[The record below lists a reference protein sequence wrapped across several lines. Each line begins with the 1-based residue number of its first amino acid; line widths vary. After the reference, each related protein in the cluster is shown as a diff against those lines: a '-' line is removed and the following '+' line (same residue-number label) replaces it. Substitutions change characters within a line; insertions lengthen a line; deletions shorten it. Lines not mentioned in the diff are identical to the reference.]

1 METLNYGDIKTHKNN
16 WLVYSKPRIITM
28 TDTGDTATAQPTQP
42 ATKVTIPRETVMR
55 LLKDIRGVVTDTT
68 LEECGIMYQH
78 SETDM
83 LTGYACIVGPSDSLY
98 FGGYYFFVFKFPT
111 NYPHSP
117 PIVSYLTNTNNI
129 RFHPNFYANKKVCA
143 SIVNTWRGEQWSGC
157 QNIRSVLMTFQ
168 SLLDK
173 EPLLH
178 EPGIRSGH
186 SDFVSYH
193 TIVEYYNYKFACL
206 TLLTELTTYI
216 TIESTLVP
224 GFQEFM
230 RRKFQENKTRIREIL
245 VEREKTH
252 PERKTVTIGLYGGM
266 HTTISY
272 PTILAQYD
280 AILTSLQ

>member
-1 METLNYGDIKTHKNN
+1 M
-16 WLVYSKPRIITM
+16 VYSKQRIITM
-28 TDTGDTATAQPTQP
+28 TDNGDTAATAT
-42 ATKVTIPRETVMR
+42 AKVVIPRETVMR
-55 LLKDIRGVVTDTT
+55 LLKDIREVVTDTT
-68 LEECGIMYQH
+68 LDDCGIMYQH
-78 SETDM
+78 SETDI

-129 RFHPNFYANKKVCA
+129 RFHPNFYANKKVCV

-186 SDFVSYH
+186 SDFISYH

-230 RRKFQENKTRIREIL
+230 RRKFAENKKRIREIL
-245 VEREKTH
+245 VEREKAH
-252 PERKTVTIGLYGGM
+252 PERKSLSIGLYGGM
-266 HTTISY
+266 TTNISY
-272 PTILAQYD
+272 STILTQYD
-280 AILTSLQ
+280 AILTA